1 MEKRNYKLKLNAIRA
16 THPQKLEEKMK
27 FYTNKNSL
35 NALFKNKNIKNNIP
49 FKIKKNKFQNKTFF
63 GEKEKE
69 FYPKIQLFNFKKNN
83 NFEPK
88 IRHINSEHFNKI
100 KKIRSS
106 SQEHNNTLIAQRK
119 FMDFYPIKL
128 NRELNKE
135 KTINYDENETE
146 NVANINLEEFMEK
159 IKKDF
164 SDIGK
169 LIKMSFIIDDN
180 RKYEYEK
187 NEFVILKII
196 ENDLKLNQGLDI
208 KDFVLNDQ
216 KLNRYKSLKDNK
228 IENNSV
234 IKIIL

>member
-1 MEKRNYKLKLNAIRA
+1 
-16 THPQKLEEKMK
+16 
-27 FYTNKNSL
+27 
-35 NALFKNKNIKNNIP
+35 
-49 FKIKKNKFQNKTFF
+49 
-63 GEKEKE
+63 
-69 FYPKIQLFNFKKNN
+69 
-83 NFEPK
+83 
-88 IRHINSEHFNKI
+88 
-100 KKIRSS
+100 
-106 SQEHNNTLIAQRK
+106 
-119 FMDFYPIKL
+119 MDFYPIKL

-135 KTINYDENETE
+135 KTINYDENKTE

-208 KDFVLNDQ
+208 KDFILNDQ

>member
-16 THPQKLEEKMK
+16 THPQKFAEKMK

-88 IRHINSEHFNKI
+88 IRHINSEYFNKI

-119 FMDFYPIKL
+119 IMDFYPIKL

-208 KDFVLNDQ
+208 KDFILNDQ